1 MKISKLELER
11 YIYEYQEY
19 KKDTNA
25 RHDLNINR
33 EYLERNGLHEVLDL
47 IEELVELETEFDK
60 IVKIL
65 EIVEVEDSQWKYAYI
80 VVMKL
85 KSFVNIVKNMMG

>member
-19 KKDTNA
+19 KKDMDST
-25 RHDLNINR
+25 HDYFVNR
-33 EYLERNGLHEVLDL
+33 EYLERNELRSILNL
-47 IEELVELETEFDK
+47 IEELVEFETEFDK

-65 EIVEVEDSQWKYAYI
+65 ELVEVE
-80 VVMKL
+80 VE
-85 KSFVNIVKNMMG
+85 